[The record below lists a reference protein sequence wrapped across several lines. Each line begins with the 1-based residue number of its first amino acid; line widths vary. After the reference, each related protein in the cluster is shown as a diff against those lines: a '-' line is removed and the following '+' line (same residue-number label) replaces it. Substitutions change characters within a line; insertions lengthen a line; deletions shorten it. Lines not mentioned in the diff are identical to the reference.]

1 MENRHVLGHQTL
13 MFATD
18 YPHLEGSFPFSREV
32 IAEQFRDIEISEA
45 EKADILGLTAA
56 KLFKIENPKVLTE
69 A

>member
-1 MENRHVLGHQTL
+1 

-18 YPHLEGSFPFSREV
+18 YPHLEGSFPYSREV
-32 IAEQFRDIEISEA
+32 IAENFRDIDISES

-56 KLFKIENPKVLTE
+56 KLFKIDNPKVLTD